1 MPAIS
6 AVIISFNEEKYI
18 GKCLASLQGIADEIV
33 VVDSFSTDRTE
44 EICRSFNVKF
54 STHGFEGYVEQKN
67 YALSLSSNR
76 WILSLDADESLSG
89 EMRESI
95 LSEKDSLNYDGYMFN
110 RLNNYCGRWIRHSRW
125 YPDRH
130 LRLFDAT
137 KGKWTGPN
145 PHDTFRLEPGC
156 RTKRLKGDILHVI
169 YDSVEEHVDKV
180 NRFSTI
186 SAGEYYRAGKNAG
199 PLTPHLHMAWSFF
212 RSYILYAGFL
222 DGHYGYTAC
231 MISAMGSFLKYS
243 KLRKLCL
250 EAGRK

>member
-1 MPAIS
+1 MSQIS

-18 GKCLASLQGIADEIV
+18 GRCLASLEGIADEIV

-54 STHGFEGYVEQKN
+54 VKHEFEGDVEQKN
-67 YALSLSSNR
+67 FALTLSSNP
-76 WILSLDADESLSG
+76 WVLSLDADESLS
-89 EMRESI
+89 EELRDSI
-95 LSEKDSLNYDGYMFN
+95 LREKDTLNFNGYSFN

-130 LRLFDAT
+130 LRLFDVS
-137 KGKWTGPN
+137 KGRWTGPN
-145 PHDTFRLEPGC
+145 PHDTFILNSGC
-156 RTKRLKGDILHVI
+156 RIKRLKGDILHII
-169 YDSVEEHVDKV
+169 YDSVEEHVDKI

-186 SAGEYYRAGKNAG
+186 GAEEYFRAGRKAG
-199 PLTPHLHMAWSFF
+199 PLAPHLHMAWSFF

-250 EAGRK
+250 EARNK